1 MKKEGSIL
9 CFGQFFTNFPT
20 FFLNTYQKKADSI
33 YTGTPLHPLLWWLN
47 KTYDN
52 TGKLKGGDNIL
63 KARIRSNNNVFTYYV
78 VLVTFS
84 IRGNFHPWNGSP
96 NMDMYMSTKNLTMDC
111 YHLINTLLCMIL
123 YWFYCSAMGTMIC
136 LIKYSVF

>member
-1 MKKEGSIL
+1 MFRTI
-9 CFGQFFTNFPT
+9 FYNFPYILFNT
-20 FFLNTYQKKADSI
+20 FQKKADSI

-63 KARIRSNNNVFTYYV
+63 KERIRSNNNVFTYYV

-84 IRGNFHPWNGSP
+84 IKER
-96 NMDMYMSTKNLTMDC
+96 MSITETDHLT
-111 YHLINTLLCMIL
+111 
-123 YWFYCSAMGTMIC
+123 WIC
-136 LIKYSVF
+136 TYQLKI